1 MATGTTSYPLDSSAS
16 QTAAALMHEIECSLL
31 RPPKITATRCVDM
44 GARYRAH
51 HYGLAMTQH
60 PVESNL
66 DLSTLAVTAGR
77 PPREPDAPLNTPI
90 VPASSFIAGGP
101 TEYAREGGPTVFAFE
116 ELIAA
121 LESVN
126 LETPAQAIGFS
137 SGMAAADA
145 VLDLVPIGG
154 RVIAPT
160 TTYTGV
166 AVRLRELADRGAIE
180 LHLVDVTDTTA
191 ILEQI
196 STGAHTLWLESPT
209 NPLLEVADLAT
220 CLPAAR
226 AAGIRT
232 VVDNT
237 FATPILQR
245 PLELGADVVM
255 HSATKSLSGHSDLLM
270 GALVTSDADLAE
282 QLRTRRI
289 LLGAAPSAF
298 DCYLAIRGIRTLAL
312 RIERAQSNANFL
324 ADKLHAQDKVSKV
337 RHFGTMVSIEF
348 GGDVPRAERVCSST
362 RVWAHATSL
371 GGVESLLERRRRWPL
386 EAAHVPDDLVRLSV
400 GIEDPTDLW
409 ADLETAIRDS

>member
-1 MATGTTSYPLDSSAS
+1 
-16 QTAAALMHEIECSLL
+16 MHEIECSLL
-31 RPPKITATRCVDM
+31 RPPKMTATRVVDM
-44 GARYRAH
+44 SARYRLP

-60 PVESNL
+60 PVESHL
-66 DLSTLAVTAGR
+66 HLSTLAVTAGR

-126 LETPAQAIGFS
+126 LASTAHAIGFS

-145 VLDLVPIGG
+145 ILDLVPIGA

-166 AVRLRELADRGAIE
+166 AVRLRELATRGAID
-180 LHLVDVTDTTA
+180 LHLVDVTDTEA
-191 ILEQI
+191 ILGEI
-196 STGAHTLWLESPT
+196 SNGAHTLWLESPT
-209 NPLLEVADLAT
+209 NPLLEEADLAA
-220 CLPAAR
+220 CLSAAR
-226 AAGIRT
+226 DAGVRT

-270 GALVTSDADLAE
+270 GALVTTDDDLAE

-298 DCYLAIRGIRTLAL
+298 DCYLAIRGMRTLAL
-312 RIERAQSNANFL
+312 RIERAQSNAAFL
-324 ADKLHAQDKVSKV
+324 ADKLRDHGKVTRV

-348 GGDVPRAERVCSST
+348 GGDVQRAERVCSST
-362 RVWAHATSL
+362 QVWAHATSL

-386 EAAHVPDDLVRLSV
+386 EAEHVPDDLVRLSV
-400 GIEDPTDLW
+400 GIEDPSDLWTDLEG
-409 ADLETAIRDS
+409 ALRDS

>member
-1 MATGTTSYPLDSSAS
+1 M
-16 QTAAALMHEIECSLL
+16 QEIECSLL
-31 RPPKITATRCVDM
+31 RPPKITATRCKDM

-51 HYGLAMTQH
+51 HYGLGMTQH
-60 PVESNL
+60 RAESHL

-77 PPREPDAPLNTPI
+77 PPRESDAPLNTPI

-126 LETPAQAIGFS
+126 LATPAQAIGFS

-166 AVRLRELADRGAIE
+166 AVRLRELSTRGAID
-180 LHLVDVTDTTA
+180 LHLIDVTDTAGILNA
-191 ILEQI
+191 I
-196 STGAHTLWLESPT
+196 SDGAHTLWLESPT

-220 CLPAAR
+220 CLPAAQ
-226 AAGIRT
+226 AAGVRT

-270 GALVTSDADLAE
+270 GALVTSNPDLAE

-298 DCYLAIRGIRTLAL
+298 DSYLAIRGMRTLAL
-312 RIERAQSNANFL
+312 RIDRAQSTATYL
-324 ADKLHAQDKVSKV
+324 ADKLRSKAKVSTV

-348 GGDVPRAERVCSST
+348 EGNVERADRVCAT
-362 RVWAHATSL
+362 TEVWAHATSL

-386 EAAHVPDDLVRLSV
+386 EATHVPDDLVRLSV
-400 GIEDPTDLW
+400 GIEDPADLW
-409 ADLETAIRDS
+409 ADLHAAIEAS